1 MNEHDEQAFTEAL
14 RIQAVGAGTPTLTLD
29 DVRGRARGIRRRRA
43 ALAAAAGAGVV
54 AAAVVPIALLVGGG
68 SSPDTLPPV
77 DTPTVSDTANPVPT
91 PRPSDPPLATV
102 DQAAAW
108 MLTGGEVNPAEGPAF
123 TPDLTGET
131 PWFVGL
137 DDGRWLFGNYPG
149 DASGDYAVAMTDG
162 TGSVLGTFE
171 AADTGLAV
179 DDEGAAASWM
189 GTDGRLRVLLPG
201 DEQPSVVPVE
211 LDVRVSAPT
220 PLEVLPGCT
229 AEECVVV
236 VETYDRQGSK
246 QQAVSLD
253 GSVDD
258 LDRLGLRSITDVSA
272 DGALVS
278 GIVSVDEFGQEYCSG
293 VLLLATGEELWRT
306 CDSGTLRFSP
316 DSALVLGL
324 DPYLDG
330 PGHGMQVVLDAT
342 TGRELARHEATIFDE
357 VWVDAASWYSTEV
370 EGDRSFLLLH
380 TWDGDRITTD
390 RVDGPRDNI
399 FEIEPPYR
407 LSLKR

>member
-43 ALAAAAGAGVV
+43 SLAAAAGAGVV

-68 SSPDTLPPV
+68 TSEDTLPPV
-77 DTPTVSDTANPVPT
+77 DTPTVSDTANPVP
-91 PRPSDPPLATV
+91 PPSPSDPPLTGV

-108 MLTGGEVNPAEGPAF
+108 MLAGGEVNPAGGPAF

-131 PWFVGL
+131 SWFVGL
-137 DDGRWLFGNYPG
+137 DDGRWLFGNYPEG
-149 DASGDYAVAMTDG
+149 AAGDYALVMTDD
-162 TGSVLGTFE
+162 TGSVLETFE

-179 DDEGAAASWM
+179 DDEGVAAAWM
-189 GTDGRLRVLLPG
+189 GTDDRLRVLLPG
-201 DEQPSVVPVE
+201 DDRPSVVPLE
-211 LDVRVSAPT
+211 LDGRVAAPT

-229 AEECVVV
+229 AEECVVI
-236 VETYDRQGSK
+236 VETYDGQRSI

-278 GIVSVDEFGQEYCSG
+278 GVVSVDEFGQEYCSG
-293 VLLLATGEELWRT
+293 VLLFATGEELWRT
-306 CDSGTLRFSP
+306 CESGTFRFSP
-316 DSALVLGL
+316 DGTFVLGL

-330 PGHGMQVVLDAT
+330 PGHGMQVVYDAT
-342 TGRELARHEATIFDE
+342 GGHELARYEATIFDE
-357 VWVDAASWYSTEV
+357 AWIDGASWHSTEV

-380 TWDGDRITTD
+380 TWDGDRITTE
-390 RVDGPRDNI
+390 RVDGARENI

-407 LSLKR
+407 LPLKR